1 MCYLV
6 AKDRDAHGCFA
17 LKTTHGRH
25 LVELKRELNKAV
37 GYKGIQL
44 VTISRPTAYGEYA
57 KELWIDRREKSKS
70 LDRQGTVCC
79 VWEKTAFEE
88 GLKGGMR
95 LMVEVLDV

>member
-1 MCYLV
+1 MK
-6 AKDRDAHGCFA
+6 KDFVTAINNA
-17 LKTTHGRH
+17 
-25 LVELKRELNKAV
+25 NKM
-37 GYKGIQL
+37 YPPL
-44 VTISRPTAYGEYA
+44 FGEYA

-88 GLKGGMR
+88 GLKVGMR

>member
-17 LKTTHGRH
+17 LKTTHGKH

-44 VTISRPTAYGEYA
+44 VTISRPTAYGEYT
-57 KELWIDRREKSKS
+57 KELWIDRREKRKS

-79 VWEKTAFEE
+79 A
-88 GLKGGMR
+88 
-95 LMVEVLDV
+95 